1 MLYERTCMSWRNV
14 IIVCADVTQIFLCL
28 LSDTLILLQHIYHIS
43 RLELSTTKI
52 KQIELDRAST
62 KQYVPISCTLTTC
75 YLIGGTLFQLIQIHF
90 RICNLGS
97 ITIKKMVFFC
107 CDGCGETFKKAK
119 VDQHAAK
126 CRECYAVSW

>member
-52 KQIELDRAST
+52 KQIEPQQNNTYRYRVPLDDLLSHRGNIIST
-62 KQYVPISCTLTTC
+62 HT
-75 YLIGGTLFQLIQIHF
+75 
-90 RICNLGS
+90 N
-97 ITIKKMVFFC
+97 
-107 CDGCGETFKKAK
+107 TF
-119 VDQHAAK
+119 
-126 CRECYAVSW
+126 SNI

>member
-1 MLYERTCMSWRNV
+1 MLSLCAPTSHKSFFAYSV
-14 IIVCADVTQIFLCL
+14 IP
-28 LSDTLILLQHIYHIS
+28 LSYYNTYTIS
-43 RLELSTTKI
+43 PAWNCPPQKSSRYY
-52 KQIELDRAST
+52 RAST
-62 KQYVPISCTLTTC
+62 KQYVQISCTLTTC

-90 RICNLGS
+90 RISNLGS